1 MDRKYTTKL
10 LNGMAL
16 LLMLFSFIACAG
28 GKVKQNDNI
37 IGLYEIIDRQC
48 QVSAAAQDE
57 CNNTKFIE
65 LVKGQFYGI
74 KNNETAIVMWRGDK
88 GEELLYQARKIKL
101 LEDIN
106 TASKEI
112 VISSSGTETES
123 LKLVDGQV
131 TEYLIEFNH
140 VGKNKIQTSNIRY
153 TLNPVKRGL
162 LPDYRMNYPGND

>member
-37 IGLYEIIDRQC
+37 IGLYEITDRQC
-48 QVSAAAQDE
+48 QVSAAALDE

-74 KNNETAIVMWRGDK
+74 KNNEIAIVMWRGDK
-88 GEELLYQARKIKL
+88 GEELLYQARKIKQ
-101 LEDIN
+101 LEDIKA
-106 TASKEI
+106 ASNKI
-112 VISSSGTETES
+112 VISNSDAETES

-131 TEYLIEFNH
+131 AEYSIEFSQ
-140 VGKNKIQTSNIRY
+140 VGKSKVQSAFIHY
-153 TLNPVKRGL
+153 MLKPVKRGL
-162 LPDYRMNYPGND
+162 LPDYRMNYPGDD